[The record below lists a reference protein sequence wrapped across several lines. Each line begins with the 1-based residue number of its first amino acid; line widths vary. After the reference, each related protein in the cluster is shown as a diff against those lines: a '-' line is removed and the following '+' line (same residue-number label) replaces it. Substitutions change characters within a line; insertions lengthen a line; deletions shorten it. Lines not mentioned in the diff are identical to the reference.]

1 MAEIKKSTI
10 RKANKFCKAMK
21 AEKKLRDVIAD
32 ITAKLSCSNLSP
44 DEGKRQAKSLV
55 KAYRRLKKFK

>member
-1 MAEIKKSTI
+1 MDK
-10 RKANKFCKAMK
+10 
-21 AEKKLRDVIAD
+21 EKKNAIEDAKSFCEGMETENKLRKTIAD